1 MVVLM
6 FVFEH
11 SEIER
16 SALSTLGTV
25 TLLAFIL
32 RVVTVAIADDLIRA
46 IVEVRRRIKLAKEEL
61 GSKE

>member
-1 MVVLM
+1 MLLL

-32 RVVTVAIADDLIRA
+32 RVVVVAIADDLVRA
-46 IVEVRRRIKLAKEEL
+46 IMEVHRRVREAREEIKGGK
-61 GSKE
+61 